1 VRKEKLQHERTMK
14 ESVIVR
20 QSCLRRWFIARAC
33 EQRLALSGSR
43 WIEHID
49 GVGLDRN
56 VSTFHSPN
64 EARCHAEKLG
74 FLVACAAQ
82 RESS

>member
-1 VRKEKLQHERTMK
+1 MTMK
-14 ESVIVR
+14 ELVIVR

-43 WIEHID
+43 WIEHIN

-56 VSTFHSPN
+56 VSTFHSPD
-64 EARCHAEKLG
+64 EARCYAKKLG
-74 FLVACAAQ
+74 FVVSNSAL
-82 RESS
+82 R